1 MSQEDK
7 DGLRPYIPVCVMGG
21 AEANVKIDA
30 NNIVVLTTHHAQ
42 TAELTPVVVCTNTGE
57 LESFIEALQHLL
69 EHAKEHDE
77 RPKSVL
83 NTDLAAMLN
92 LKNIH

>member
-1 MSQEDK
+1 MSQQNKE
-7 DGLRPYIPVCVMGG
+7 GMQYYSPVCVMGSEDSR
-21 AEANVKIDA
+21 AMIDE
-30 NNIVVLTTHHAQ
+30 NNIVILVSHHAQ
-42 TAELTPVVVCTNTGE
+42 TGEVTPIIVTASTSE

-69 EHAKEHDE
+69 EHAKEHDK

-83 NTDLAAMLN
+83 DTDLAAMLN

>member
-7 DGLRPYIPVCVMGG
+7 DGFRPYIPVCVMGN
-21 AEANVKIDA
+21 EESNVRIDA

-42 TAELTPVVVCTNTGE
+42 TAELTPVVVSTNTTE

-69 EHAKEHDE
+69 EHAKAHDAE
-77 RPKSVL
+77 PKSVL
-83 NTDLAAMLN
+83 DTDLAAMLN